1 MRHTLRLGIY
11 TREKTHKGWRYRRV
25 KTGRGQ
31 KHSHLTG
38 PFYLRP
44 TIEGKRVWQAAKG
57 STLPEVMEEAETL
70 VHGLNAA
77 ERGLNVSELD
87 EVTNAHR
94 TTIHSA
100 CEEFL
105 SLKKSKAPR
114 TLKAYTL
121 HLSEFQ
127 ESLDRRT
134 RYLDDIDVGTMRR
147 FKEFMTKKSLSGKT
161 QHNRLLT
168 VVFMLKK
175 HGIKNPLGWDEF
187 PTVEVEAAV
196 PFESAELKTLF
207 DANTTTDEDRIRY
220 RFFLG
225 TGAREQEV
233 SYATWADLD
242 LQKAV
247 FHIRAKPEHGFTL
260 KTHEARSVPM
270 PASLVT
276 ALKERKKHAP
286 HPRWL
291 FVNKDGN
298 PEGHFL
304 KKLKR
309 LALHAG
315 LNCGHCVTETS
326 EMTKEQRQAAF
337 VEKFGTGKKF
347 FENWAESEQPHVLKR
362 RVTCK
367 THPVCEHIYL
377 HRLRKTCATRWSEAG
392 VPVRTIQQWL
402 GHKDLATTMRYLGVA
417 DMHAP
422 HMRQK
427 IDQAFGD

>member
-1 MRHTLRLGIY
+1 MRYTQKIGIY
-11 TREKTHKGWRYRRV
+11 TRKKTQKGWRYIKV
-25 KTGRGQ
+25 KFGRGM
-31 KHSHLTG
+31 KHGHIDG

-44 TIEGKRVWQAAKG
+44 TIEGKRVWQPAKG
-57 STLPEVMEEAETL
+57 TTLPEVLEEAETMI
-70 VHGLNAA
+70 HGLNAA

-87 EVTNAHR
+87 ELTNAYR

-105 SLKKSKAPR
+105 KLKAGKSPR
-114 TLKAYTL
+114 TVKAYTL
-121 HLSEFQ
+121 HLKEFR
-127 ESLDRRT
+127 ESLDKRT
-134 RYLDDIDVGTMRR
+134 RYLDDIDAGTLRK
-147 FKEFMTKKSLSGKT
+147 FKDFMTKKGLSGKT

-175 HGIKNPLGWDEF
+175 NDIKNPLGWDEF

-196 PFESAELKTLF
+196 PFEPDELKKLF
-207 DANTTTDEDRIRY
+207 DAKTTTDEDRIRY

-247 FHIRAKPEHGFTL
+247 FHIRAKPEDGFTL
-260 KTHEARSVPM
+260 KTHEARSVPL
-270 PASLVT
+270 PAPLVA
-276 ALKERKKHAP
+276 ALKERKKQAP
-286 HPRWL
+286 HPRWV
-291 FVNKDGN
+291 FVNKDGK

-309 LALHAG
+309 IAFQAG
-315 LNCGHCVTETS
+315 LNCGHCTSETS
-326 EMTKEQRQAAF
+326 EMNATERSEAF
-337 VEKFGTGKKF
+337 KKKFGTGLD
-347 FENWAESEQPHVLKR
+347 NWDEHFGKNYKLTR
-362 RVTCK
+362 IVTCK
-367 THPVCEHIYL
+367 THPVCEHWYL

-392 VPVRTIQQWL
+392 VPVRTIQHWL
-402 GHKDLATTMRYLGVA
+402 GHKDLATTQRYLGVA

-422 HMRQK
+422 HVRQK
-427 IDQAFGD
+427 VDTAFSD